1 MLFVCSG
8 LSHSSLFIGYLFLD
22 DKTELLI
29 IGSQFRPTLQ
39 FPPVGLNDGSVFL
52 ASKYAKNIGVTF
64 DSVLNFE
71 RHITDICKSC
81 YFNIRNIYRIRKF
94 LSIEHTKILV
104 NAFVTSRL
112 DNCNSL
118 LYGLPCGL
126 LHKLQL
132 VQNCAARLILGGGK
146 YEHITSLL
154 RELHWLPVE
163 HRINFKLLLITFK
176 ALNNLAPSYVS
187 NLLHLYTP
195 NRLLRSSSKF
205 LLQVP
210 PSNLKTYGDRAFS
223 VCAPKLW
230 NCLPYHIR
238 CSPSVSAFKPS
249 LKTYFF
255 KRYFIS

>member
-1 MLFVCSG
+1 MSA
-8 LSHSSLFIGYLFLD
+8 I
-22 DKTELLI
+22 LLI
-29 IGSQFRPTLQ
+29 F
-39 FPPVGLNDGSVFL
+39 
-52 ASKYAKNIGVTF
+52 AS
-64 DSVLNFE
+64 LE
-71 RHITDICKSC
+71 

-94 LSIEHTKILV
+94 LSTEHTKISV

-118 LYGLPCGL
+118 LFGLPCSL

-132 VQNCAARLILGGGK
+132 VQNCAARLTLGGGK
-146 YEHITSLL
+146 YDLITPLL

-163 HRINFKLLLITFK
+163 HRITFK
-176 ALNNLAPSYVS
+176 AVNNLAPSYIS

-195 NRLLRSSSKF
+195 NRFLRSSSKF
-205 LLQVP
+205 QLQVP

-230 NCLPYHIR
+230 NCLPYYIR
-238 CSPSVSAFKPS
+238 CSPSVSAFKSS

>member
-1 MLFVCSG
+1 MDVVKQIEVNG
-8 LSHSSLFIGYLFLD
+8 

-39 FPPVGLNDGSVFL
+39 FPPVALNDGSVIL
-52 ASKYAKNIGVTF
+52 PSKYARNIGATF

-94 LSIEHTKILV
+94 LSTEHTKILV

-112 DNCNSL
+112 DNCDSL
-118 LYGLPCGL
+118 LFGLPCGL
-126 LHKLQL
+126 LQKLQL
-132 VQNCAARLILGGGK
+132 VHNCAARLILGGGK
-146 YEHITSLL
+146 YDHITPLL
-154 RELHWLPVE
+154 IAPSRELHWLPVE
-163 HRINFKLLLITFK
+163 HRITFKLLLITFK
-176 ALNNLAPSYVS
+176 ALNNLAPSYIS

-205 LLQVP
+205 QLQVH

-223 VCAPKLW
+223 VCAPK
-230 NCLPYHIR
+230 C
-238 CSPSVSAFKPS
+238 F
-249 LKTYFF
+249 
-255 KRYFIS
+255 

>member
-1 MLFVCSG
+1 M
-8 LSHSSLFIGYLFLD
+8 FL
-22 DKTELLI
+22 
-29 IGSQFRPTLQ
+29 P
-39 FPPVGLNDGSVFL
+39 
-52 ASKYAKNIGVTF
+52 SK
-64 DSVLNFE
+64 
-71 RHITDICKSC
+71 
-81 YFNIRNIYRIRKF
+81 YFNIRNIYRIRIF
-94 LSIEHTKILV
+94 FSIEHTKILV

-112 DNCNSL
+112 DNFNSL
-118 LYGLPCGL
+118 LYGLPWGL

-132 VQNCAARLILGGGK
+132 VQNCAACLILGGGK
-146 YEHITSLL
+146 YEHITPLL

-238 CSPSVSAFKPS
+238 CSPSVSAFKSS

>member
-1 MLFVCSG
+1 MFPELHLVHIWSTCS
-8 LSHSSLFIGYLFLD
+8 
-22 DKTELLI
+22 
-29 IGSQFRPTLQ
+29 R
-39 FPPVGLNDGSVFL
+39 N
-52 ASKYAKNIGVTF
+52 NTF
-64 DSVLNFE
+64 
-71 RHITDICKSC
+71 H
-81 YFNIRNIYRIRKF
+81 
-94 LSIEHTKILV
+94 
-104 NAFVTSRL
+104 AFVTSRL

-118 LYGLPCGL
+118 LYGLPSGL

-146 YEHITSLL
+146 YDHITPLL

-176 ALNNLAPSYVS
+176 ALNNLAPSYIS

-205 LLQVP
+205 QLQVP

-223 VCAPKLW
+223 VCVPKLW

-238 CSPSVSAFKPS
+238 CSPSVSAFKSS